1 MRDQDLSKY
10 YIEFIEDLYE
20 HYKQTSENIDLIEKY
35 RNSDEILGTIKE
47 IISSAFTQEN
57 GVLLEQV
64 GGTHY
69 KGFTIDP
76 VKIAMDNNL
85 DFCQGN
91 AIKYIMR
98 YDKKGT
104 PLQDLEKAK
113 HYIDLLIF
121 YKNLKKENDA

>member
-10 YIEFIEDLYE
+10 YIEFIDYIYR
-20 HYKQTSENIDLIEKY
+20 HYKHTTEDIDFMEKHK
-35 RNSDEILGTIKE
+35 NSDEIISTIKD
-47 IISSAFTQEN
+47 IISSAFTKDN
-57 GVLLEQV
+57 SVLREQV
-64 GGTHY
+64 GGIHY

-76 VKIAMDNNL
+76 VKIAMDNKL